1 MIPQIFQLVG
11 LVEAIKFWIFTWQT
25 KNNLYTY
32 SNISCILGGKNVFNT
47 PDALL
52 LALVHHLGTR
62 SVNVLLALF
71 ILQNCVEYHRS
82 MLKHTY
88 RDSS

>member
-1 MIPQIFQLVG
+1 MYI
-11 LVEAIKFWIFTWQT
+11 
-25 KNNLYTY
+25 
-32 SNISCILGGKNVFNT
+32 GGKNVFKT

-62 SVNVLLALF
+62 SVNALLAVF

-82 MLKHTY
+82 MLKRTY
-88 RDSS
+88 RDSI